1 MASRLDQDRSGAL
14 DAGELKRFALTD
26 GGYKADEDNGLALL
40 RDITRGID
48 HLSVAVPN
56 QLLREIVQGFGF
68 RVDWTRMYQRGHSR
82 AQGMC
87 RR

>member
-1 MASRLDQDRSGAL
+1 MASRLDQDRSGAV

-48 HLSVAVPN
+48 HLSVSVPN

-68 RVDWTRMYQRGHSR
+68 RV
-82 AQGMC
+82 
-87 RR
+87 